1 VRPHPL
7 SCYSSLP
14 NISHGHPSR
23 PASDGVCLPFSMSSR
38 RSLINF
44 YGAFYREG
52 CITLALEMMDGGAL
66 SNVVAQVRTQPTMQ
80 PAPPQPCKTRSALDA
95 GVAGILISHAD
106 RSVSLTIGPGGQSG
120 LRVC

>member
-1 VRPHPL
+1 
-7 SCYSSLP
+7 
-14 NISHGHPSR
+14 
-23 PASDGVCLPFSMSSR
+23 MSSR

-80 PAPPQPCKTRSALDA
+80 AAPPQPCKTHTALDA
-95 GVAGILISHAD
+95 GVVGILISHVD
-106 RSVSLTIGPGGQSG
+106 RSVPLTIGPGGQSG
-120 LRVC
+120 LCVC